1 MKQHPFISSQ
11 FWRSEA
17 QHGLPG
23 SLLDITRLKPSFG
36 WPGIS
41 RGKSAFRLIFISRI
55 QFPAVVGRRS
65 PLPYWLSALPG
76 LPAAP
81 RGCSHFLPC
90 SPLHLQASN
99 STSNPSCALNLWFLF
114 FFLLFPL
121 LLLPL
126 ALLPLLLLQRKLS
139 SCKGLL
145 WLHQDHLDNFFSSK
159 LHPITK

>member
-90 SPLHLQASN
+90 SVFHLQASN
-99 STSNPSCALNLWFLF
+99 SIQSFLCF
-114 FFLLFPL
+114 EPLISL
-121 LLLPL
+121 LLSS
-126 ALLPLLLLQRKLS
+126 LS
-139 SCKGLL
+139 STSPSPCPP
-145 WLHQDHLDNFFSSK
+145 STPPPSK
-159 LHPITK
+159 KTLFL